1 MSGSSFGT
9 AINCI
14 DGRVQEPVINW
25 MKKNRNV
32 DFIDLITLEGPDRI
46 LFEGFPDR
54 INILKKKIL
63 VSINAHSSK
72 TITVAGHHDCA
83 GNPVSKEE
91 HFKQIIKSVELI
103 RSWKFPVKVE
113 GLWIN
118 DKWEVEVVS

>member
-54 INILKKKIL
+54 INILKKKVL

-72 TITVAGHHDCA
+72 TIVVAGHHDCA

-91 HFKQIIKSVELI
+91 HLNHIKESVKVI
-103 RSWKFPVKVE
+103 QSWNFPVKII

-118 DKWEVEVVS
+118 DEWEIEIVS